1 MHKYT
6 ITSYLKKNNIWLH
19 PHFITV

>member
-6 ITSYLKKNNIWLH
+6 ITSYLKKNIWLH